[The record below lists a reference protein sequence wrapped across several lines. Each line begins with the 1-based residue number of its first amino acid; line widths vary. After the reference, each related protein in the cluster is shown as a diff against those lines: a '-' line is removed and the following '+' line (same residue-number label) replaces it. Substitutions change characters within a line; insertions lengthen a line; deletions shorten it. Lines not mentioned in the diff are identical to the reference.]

1 LLKDFEST
9 EVADMREEM
18 RKLNEKHRKE
28 LADIKASTRAERKAR
43 EQYEKQCA
51 ADIAQA
57 SKAAEIQQEAIRE
70 GARAASELQQ
80 LLELERQMKGGGR
93 NPGGDIRRERQ
104 QQERV
109 GTGWFEDQGD
119 PEAIRHQMVLQQA
132 EAQLAAARLAASAYT
147 SSQPSAGQT
156 GHWTPGKS
164 DYAAPY
170 QQAMPYS
177 PAQQQMG
184 MYSPAQQTMGMYS
197 PGQQQLT
204 RFTGQQ
210 QVYSPAAQYQGT
222 QYEFINQGPGHYQQ
236 LQEMISREKLDH
248 EVQKARAAEREIA
261 AQANRNAAESAARQ
275 QAHQERIN
283 SLDSMMRAQGYTG
296 PRQ

>member
-1 LLKDFEST
+1 MVDDEQSQALSTSGKGAKSRISPRGLLKDFEST

-93 NPGGDIRRERQ
+93 NRGGDIRRERQ

-119 PEAIRHQMVLQQA
+119 PEAIRHQMVL
-132 EAQLAAARLAASAYT
+132 
-147 SSQPSAGQT
+147 
-156 GHWTPGKS
+156 
-164 DYAAPY
+164 
-170 QQAMPYS
+170 
-177 PAQQQMG
+177 
-184 MYSPAQQTMGMYS
+184 
-197 PGQQQLT
+197 
-204 RFTGQQ
+204 
-210 QVYSPAAQYQGT
+210 
-222 QYEFINQGPGHYQQ
+222 
-236 LQEMISREKLDH
+236 
-248 EVQKARAAEREIA
+248 
-261 AQANRNAAESAARQ
+261 
-275 QAHQERIN
+275 
-283 SLDSMMRAQGYTG
+283 
-296 PRQ
+296 